1 LCPAKI
7 VRKQEKLTEKPVINV
22 ADKVDTDATPVM
34 GQDLFLADNSPA
46 TNNLKIS
53 QYKGKVYEFRY

>member
-1 LCPAKI
+1 LYPAKI

-46 TNNLKIS
+46 TKNLKIS
-53 QYKGKVYEFRY
+53 K